1 VREVVND
8 GRRAAVRK
16 PAARSHPHPR
26 ATAARAARAT
36 AAQGATHSSKSS
48 LQSLRSM
55 SAHQAQRDLN
65 AYWGQQARKYKP
77 ADVRAQKPARRLPKP
92 MAVHRASSPSHAQ
105 QFHFA
110 KGHSFD
116 DQRAQG
122 AAPWEYSW
130 RRPRGAS
137 AQPLEKYDTQVQTGL
152 RAGKTQGLRQTGASH
167 SRAKAHDLPPMPGS
181 VGDLLKQLH
190 D

>member
-1 VREVVND
+1 MREVIND
-8 GRRAAVRK
+8 GRTVAVRK
-16 PAARSHPHPR
+16 PAARSHTHPL
-26 ATAARAARAT
+26 ATAARASALKAP
-36 AAQGATHSSKSS
+36 AHSSKSS

-55 SAHQAQRDLN
+55 SARQAQRDLN
-65 AYWGQQARKYKP
+65 AYWGKQAHKYKP
-77 ADVRAQKPARRLPKP
+77 ADVRAPKPARRLPKS
-92 MAVHRASSPSHAQ
+92 MAVHRASSPSSHHQ
-105 QFHFA
+105 QYHFA

-116 DQRAQG
+116 DPRAQG

-137 AQPLEKYDTQVQTGL
+137 AQPMEKYETQVQNGL
-152 RAGKTQGLRQTGASH
+152 RASKTQGLRQTRASAH

-181 VGDLLKQLH
+181 FADLVEQLH